1 MPEIE
6 WLPVPAARF
15 PSPPVWHGGER
26 ALYWSDID
34 ACRLFRLNAAD
45 GAVETILDDGRP
57 TGAIVPQADGSLLL
71 FRDRGNVVAMRGG
84 ALAETVVP
92 DIADFR
98 KTRCA
103 AAAADKSGRVVCAF
117 LSDSHHQVRYMLLD
131 RSGRYSALYETTGI
145 PSGMAFACDGGALFA
160 SNMHPTCPEIS
171 KAIYDSSAAAPD
183 IRPAEKI
190 ADFLQPGRP
199 VKGVPAGLAAV
210 ADGSVAVAVSGDS
223 LISQFAPSGG
233 VLRRLQIP
241 ARRPVGLCFGGE
253 ALGTLFVTAA
263 GAHSPGIDGEHAGGI
278 AAIRGF
284 ATGAAPF
291 PARIGLPDGD
301 CLPEVAGAGAE
312 PAAQE
317 SAGGASDADEAAGNA

>member
-1 MPEIE
+1 MPEVE

-34 ACRLFRLNAAD
+34 ARRVFRYNAAD
-45 GAVETILDDGRP
+45 GSVETILDDGRP
-57 TGAIVPQADGSLLL
+57 TGAIVLQADGSLLL

-92 DIADFR
+92 DISDFR
-98 KTRCA
+98 RTRCA
-103 AAAADKSGRVVCAF
+103 AAAADRSGRVVCAF
-117 LSDSHHQVRYMLLD
+117 LSDSLHQVRYMLLN
-131 RSGRYSALYETTGI
+131 RSGRYSTLYETTGI
-145 PSGMAFACDGGALFA
+145 PSGLAFACDGGALFA
-160 SNMHPTCPEIS
+160 SNMHPTCPEIT
-171 KAIYDSSAAAPD
+171 KAPYDSSEAAPD
-183 IRPAEKI
+183 IRPAERI

-199 VKGVPAGLAAV
+199 VRGVPAGLAAI
-210 ADGSVAVAVSGDS
+210 ADGSVAAAVSGDS
-223 LISQFAPSGG
+223 LVAQFAPSGG
-233 VLRRLQIP
+233 VLRRMQLP

-263 GAHSPGIDGEHAGGI
+263 GAHCPGIDGEHAGGL

-284 ATGAAPF
+284 ASGAAPF

-301 CLPEVAGAGAE
+301 CAPEAAVTEAE
-312 PAAQE
+312 PAAPE
-317 SAGGASDADEAAGNA
+317 GAAGVAAAGDAIENA